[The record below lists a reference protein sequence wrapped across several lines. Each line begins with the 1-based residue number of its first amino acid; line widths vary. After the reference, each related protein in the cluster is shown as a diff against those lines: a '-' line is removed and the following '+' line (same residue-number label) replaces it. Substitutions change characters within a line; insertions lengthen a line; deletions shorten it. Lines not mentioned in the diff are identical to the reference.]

1 MPPSLREVLQTL
13 IDHGANV
20 NATDK
25 DCQTALVVASDKGN
39 TDAINVLLTAGADP
53 NIADANG
60 NTCLHFTVHQGCNKE
75 VVQMIIDHGAH
86 VIIANKNGLTAL
98 MIACERGNID
108 VINILLEAGSDT
120 DITDANGNTCL
131 QCSVLQGCSIE
142 VLQTIIDHGAQ
153 VNATNKNGQTALMM
167 ASDCGY
173 LNGINMLLRAGADP
187 NVINANGNTCLHFA
201 SCHGSSKEVLQTII
215 DHGVNVNA
223 TNKKGHTALMMASE
237 FGHLDGIHVLLKAGA
252 QPNITDVY
260 GNTCLHFPVIQ
271 GRRIEVLE
279 AIIDHGVDVN
289 ASNKK
294 GQTALM
300 IATEK
305 GNIDAIK
312 VLKSGAD
319 PNITNADGNTCL
331 HLSILHGCS
340 KEVVQMIIDHGAHV
354 NATNKNGLT
363 ALMITC
369 ERGNIDVMNVL
380 LKAGS
385 DPAITDAS
393 GNTCLQCLVL
403 QGCSIEVLQTIIDH
417 GAQVNATNKNGQ
429 TALMMA
435 SDCGYLNGINML
447 LRAGADPNVIN
458 VNGSTCLHFAS
469 CHGSSKEVLQTI
481 IDHGVNVNATNK
493 KGHTALMMA
502 SEFGHLDDI
511 HVLLKAGAQPNITDV
526 YGNTCLHFPVI
537 QGRHIEVLEA
547 IIDHGV
553 DVNASN
559 KKGQTALMIATE
571 KGNIDALNVLK
582 AGADPN
588 ITNADGNTC
597 LHLSILHGCRKE
609 VVQMIID
616 HGAHVNA
623 TNKNGLTALM
633 IASCKGN
640 VDGVNALLKTGANH
654 YITDADGN
662 TCLHYSIFGKWRREV
677 LEMIIDHG
685 AHVND
690 TGENGH
696 TALMM
701 ACERGN
707 IDGINL
713 LLKAGAD
720 VNISCAKGN
729 TCLYRCMIGEY
740 KNEVLQTMISCGAQ
754 VNTINEEGLTA
765 LMIASKRGNIDGI
778 NLLLKAG
785 ADGNIS
791 CAKGNTCLHHCM
803 IEDCKSEV
811 LHALSNSGA
820 QVNAINKRGRTAL
833 MIAIE
838 KGHIDG
844 INVLLKAG
852 ADPNIIDVDG
862 NTCLH
867 CSILWDCRT
876 EVLHTMIDNG
886 AQVNA
891 TNKNGLTA
899 LMMASYCGYL
909 NGINMLLRAG
919 ADPNVI
925 NANGSTC
932 LHFASCHGSS
942 KEVLQTI
949 IDHGVNVNATNKKGH
964 TALMMAS
971 EFGHLD
977 GIHG

>member
-1 MPPSLREVLQTL
+1 MNATNKRGHTALMEASLRGYINGFNVLLKAGADPSITDANGNICLHYSVQGGCGKVVLETTFNHGDHVNATNRKGHTALMMACEKGSMDYITALIEAGADPNSTDVNGETYLHHSVRGGCSKEVLHIINDHGAHVNATNNKNQTALMLGTMQKNKDCINVLLKAGSNPNITDVDGNTCLQSLVVHECNIAILQAIIDHDAHVNATNKRGHSALMMASVKGNIDAVNVLLKAGADPDITDANGNTCIHLSMYEVWKRKVLQTL

-60 NTCLHFTVHQGCNKE
+60 NTCLHFAVHQGCNKE

-86 VIIANKNGLTAL
+86 VNIANKNGLTAL

-108 VINILLEAGSDT
+108 VINVLLEAGSDP
-120 DITDANGNTCL
+120 DITDASGNTCL

-187 NVINANGNTCLHFA
+187 NVINANGSTCLHFA
-201 SCHGSSKEVLQTII
+201 SRHGSSKEALQTII

-237 FGHLDGIHVLLKAGA
+237 FGHLNGIHVLLKAGA

-289 ASNKK
+289 ASTKK

-305 GNIDAIK
+305 GNIDAI
-312 VLKSGAD
+312 
-319 PNITNADGNTCL
+319 
-331 HLSILHGCS
+331 
-340 KEVVQMIIDHGAHV
+340 
-354 NATNKNGLT
+354 
-363 ALMITC
+363 
-369 ERGNIDVMNVL
+369 
-380 LKAGS
+380 
-385 DPAITDAS
+385 
-393 GNTCLQCLVL
+393 
-403 QGCSIEVLQTIIDH
+403 
-417 GAQVNATNKNGQ
+417 
-429 TALMMA
+429 
-435 SDCGYLNGINML
+435 
-447 LRAGADPNVIN
+447 
-458 VNGSTCLHFAS
+458 
-469 CHGSSKEVLQTI
+469 
-481 IDHGVNVNATNK
+481 
-493 KGHTALMMA
+493 
-502 SEFGHLDDI
+502 
-511 HVLLKAGAQPNITDV
+511 
-526 YGNTCLHFPVI
+526 
-537 QGRHIEVLEA
+537 
-547 IIDHGV
+547 
-553 DVNASN
+553 
-559 KKGQTALMIATE
+559 
-571 KGNIDALNVLK
+571 NVLK

-633 IASCKGN
+633 IASCRGN

-662 TCLHYSIFGKWRREV
+662 TCLHYSISGKWRREV

-701 ACERGN
+701 ACVRGN

-729 TCLYRCMIGEY
+729 I
-740 KNEVLQTMISCGAQ
+740 
-754 VNTINEEGLTA
+754 
-765 LMIASKRGNIDGI
+765 
-778 NLLLKAG
+778 
-785 ADGNIS
+785 
-791 CAKGNTCLHHCM
+791 CLHH
-803 IEDCKSEV
+803 
-811 LHALSNSGA
+811 
-820 QVNAINKRGRTAL
+820 
-833 MIAIE
+833 
-838 KGHIDG
+838 
-844 INVLLKAG
+844 
-852 ADPNIIDVDG
+852 
-862 NTCLH
+862 
-867 CSILWDCRT
+867 
-876 EVLHTMIDNG
+876 
-886 AQVNA
+886 
-891 TNKNGLTA
+891 
-899 LMMASYCGYL
+899 
-909 NGINMLLRAG
+909 
-919 ADPNVI
+919 
-925 NANGSTC
+925 
-932 LHFASCHGSS
+932 
-942 KEVLQTI
+942 
-949 IDHGVNVNATNKKGH
+949 
-964 TALMMAS
+964 
-971 EFGHLD
+971 
-977 GIHG
+977 